1 MTQRAVK
8 FLLPIAACIS
18 LAACSQL
25 VKTHSQSSV
34 TVQTPSSWK
43 EASKG
48 QNKKISSGWLN
59 DFNSPAMNKLVNEA
73 LNNNPNIN
81 AAAARLR
88 AAKEGTIS
96 AQAAMLPT
104 VGANTGTSHSRF
116 ENGDSASTSAENYNL
131 RLNASW
137 EPDLWGRLRDLRDS
151 SLSAYQADVQQYRG
165 ARLSLAA
172 NTAKAWC
179 NLVTAQNQ
187 VDLAKNILESFN
199 KNNAIV
205 ERNYKAGVPGTRAID
220 VQFSRN
226 NVASAQRTL
235 KSRTQDRDEAS
246 RQLEQLLGRY
256 PSASIIAAAELPD
269 FNENPPASIP
279 SELLIRRP
287 DLAAAQLRIYQSA
300 KQADAAQKNLL
311 PSINLSGSLSTNNA
325 QVGNIFDPNFLASN
339 VAASLTQSIYRGG
352 ELQANVRAALDR
364 NKAAIYDFSDQ
375 ALTAFREVENA
386 LAADKSLAEQEKF
399 LLVEVRQAQLAV
411 KSSELDY
418 SEGLDSSGILE
429 ILEAQ
434 RRANNSRAQ
443 LISLKNR
450 RLQNRIDLHLALG
463 GDFYTPEP
471 KS

>member
-1 MTQRAVK
+1 MPKTPLR
-8 FLLPIAACIS
+8 LLIPIAACVTLTGCSS
-18 LAACSQL
+18 LIQSG
-25 VKTHSQSSV
+25 SQSSAV
-34 TVQTPSSWK
+34 VETPSSWK
-43 EASKG
+43 EASAG
-48 QNKKISSGWLN
+48 QNRKISSGWLS
-59 DFNSPAMNKLVNEA
+59 DFNSPEMNKLVNEA
-73 LNNNPNIN
+73 LSNNPNIN
-81 AAAARLR
+81 ASAARLR
-88 AAKEGTIS
+88 AAKEGTIGS
-96 AQAAMLPT
+96 QADLLPS
-104 VGANTGTSHSRF
+104 VGANVGTSRTRF
-116 ENGDSASTSAENYNL
+116 ENGDNASTSVENYNL
-131 RLNASW
+131 RLNAAW

-151 SLSAYQADVQQYRG
+151 SLSGYQAEVQEYRG

-172 NTAKAWC
+172 NTARAWC
-179 NLVTAQNQ
+179 NLVTAQKQ
-187 VDLAKNILESFN
+187 VELAKNILSSFN
-199 KNNAIV
+199 KNNSIV

-256 PSASIIAAAELPD
+256 PSASIVASAKLPR
-269 FNENPPASIP
+269 FKKNPPASLP

-287 DLAAAQLRIYQSA
+287 DLAAGQLRVYQSA
-300 KQADAAQKNLL
+300 KQADATRKNLL
-311 PSINLSGSLSTNNA
+311 PSLNLTGSISTNNA
-325 QVGNIFDPNFLASN
+325 QLGNIFDPNFLASN
-339 VAASLTQSIYRGG
+339 VAASLTQSVYRGG
-352 ELQANVRAALDR
+352 ELRADARAALER
-364 NKAAIYDFSDQ
+364 NRATIYDFSNR
-375 ALTAFREVENA
+375 ALIAFREVEDA

-411 KSSELDY
+411 KSAELDY

-443 LISLKNR
+443 LIALKNN

-471 KS
+471 KG

>member
-1 MTQRAVK
+1 MTTRSLK
-8 FLLPIAACIS
+8 LLLPLTACIS

-25 VKTHSQSSV
+25 VKTHSQD
-34 TVQTPSSWK
+34 TAQVQAPSSWK

-48 QNKKISSGWLN
+48 QNKEISSGWLS
-59 DFNSPAMNKLVNEA
+59 DFDSPEINKLVNEA

-81 AAAARLR
+81 AAAARLS
-88 AAKEGTIS
+88 AAKEGTIGS
-96 AQAAMLPT
+96 QANLLPT
-104 VGANTGTSHSRF
+104 VGASTGTSRSRF
-116 ENGDSASTSAENYNL
+116 ENGDSASTSSESYNL

-137 EPDLWGRLRDLRDS
+137 EPDIWGRLRDLRDS
-151 SLSAYQADVQQYRG
+151 SLSGYYADIQQYRA

-172 NTAKAWC
+172 NTARGWF
-179 NLVTAQNQ
+179 NLISAQNQ
-187 VDLAKNILESFN
+187 VDLAENILESFN

-205 ERNYKAGVPGTRAID
+205 ERNYKAGIPSTRAIS

-235 KSRTQDRDEAS
+235 KSRIQARDEAS

-256 PSASIIAAAELPD
+256 PSASLIASAKLPN
-269 FNENPPASIP
+269 FKKSPPASIP

-287 DLAAAQLRIYQSA
+287 DLAAAQLRVYQSA
-300 KQADAAQKNLL
+300 KQADAAQKSLL
-311 PSINLSGSLSTNNA
+311 PNINLSGSLSSNNV
-325 QVGNIFDPNFLASN
+325 QFGNIFDPNFLAAN
-339 VAASLTQSIYRGG
+339 AAASLTQSIYRGG
-352 ELQANVRAALDR
+352 ELKANARGALER
-364 NKAAIYDFSDQ
+364 NKASIYDFSNQ
-375 ALTAFREVENA
+375 ALIAFREVENA
-386 LAADKSLAEQEKF
+386 LAEGKSLAEQEKF

-411 KSSELDY
+411 RSAELDY
-418 SEGLDSSGILE
+418 AEGLDSSGILE

-443 LISLKNR
+443 LIALKNR

-471 KS
+471 NS